1 MKVLKYKKSK
11 NGKYIVYF
19 DDGRS
24 SVLYEDVI
32 LKYNLLLKKEIN
44 ESLFKEINDINF
56 EYDVYYVGLKS
67 IASRFKSIY
76 ELRKF
81 LFNKEY
87 PEDLI
92 DKAIDKLVSQG
103 YLNDRMFARSYI
115 NNQISVTSNGP
126 IRIKSDLENK
136 KVDSK
141 IIDSEIIA
149 FSDDIQ
155 IEKIDKIVNKLI
167 KGNHSRGGIVLR
179 QKIIN
184 DLKSKGYCY
193 DLICSVID
201 NYNFSF
207 DSSIA
212 KKEYDRLY
220 KRYSRKYDGVELEK
234 KIREKMYMKGLVY
247 EDE

>member
-67 IASRFKSIY
+67 ITSRFKSIY

-92 DKAIDKLVSQG
+92 DKAIEKLVSQG

-136 KVDSK
+136 RVDSK

-201 NYNFSF
+201 NYNFSS

-220 KRYSRKYDGVELEK
+220 KRYSRKYDGAELEK

>member
-1 MKVLKYKKSK
+1 MKVLKYKKSR

-24 SVLYEDVI
+24 TILYEDVI
-32 LKYNLLLKKEIN
+32 LKYNLLLKKEI
-44 ESLFKEINDINF
+44 SDDLFKEINDINF

-67 IASRFKSIY
+67 ITSRFKSVY

-81 LFNKEY
+81 LSNKEY

-92 DKAIDKLVSQG
+92 DKAIDKLISQG

-115 NNQISVTSNGP
+115 NNQISITSNGP
-126 IRIKSDLENK
+126 IRIKNDLENK
-136 KVDSK
+136 KIDSD

-155 IEKIDKIVNKLI
+155 IEKIDKIINKMI
-167 KGNHSRGGIVLR
+167 KSNHSRGGIVLR

-201 NYNFSF
+201 NYNFNS

-220 KRYSRKYDGVELEK
+220 KKYSRKYEGVELEK
-234 KIREKMYMKGLVY
+234 KIKEKMFMKGLIY
-247 EDE
+247 EGE